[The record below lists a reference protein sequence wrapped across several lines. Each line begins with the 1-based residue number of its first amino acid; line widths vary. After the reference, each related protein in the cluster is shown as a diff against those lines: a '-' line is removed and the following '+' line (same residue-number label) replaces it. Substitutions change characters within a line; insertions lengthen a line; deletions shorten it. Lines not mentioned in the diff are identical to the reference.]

1 MTSTSTSLPKVVST
15 PAELWAEVAA
25 LRGAGRSIGLVPTMG
40 ALHAGHL
47 SLVDAAAAEC
57 DATIV
62 TIFVNPT
69 QFGPSEDFGRYPR
82 TLQRDLELL
91 APRGVELVF
100 APSVEA
106 MYPAGHAT
114 RVEVDRV
121 SVEWEGRCR
130 PGHFSGVATVVLK
143 LLQLATPDVACF
155 GQKDFQQYLVIRRMA
170 TDLHVPAKIRA
181 LPTVRE
187 PDGLAMSSRNAYL
200 NADERTQALGMI
212 GALRTAA
219 ALIAGG
225 ERSPE
230 PVVRQ
235 MRERLRAAGLTPID
249 YAALVDPLEM
259 SPVREVG
266 GNMLAVIAAHS
277 GKTRLI
283 DNLLIGADGA
293 ILNPIDVFGQ

>member
-1 MTSTSTSLPKVVST
+1 MTSTSTSLPKVVSS
-15 PAELWAEVAA
+15 PAELRAEVGA
-25 LRGAGRSIGLVPTMG
+25 LRRAGRTIGLVPTMG

-47 SLVDAAAAEC
+47 SLVDAAAEC

-82 TLQRDLELL
+82 TLERDLDLL
-91 APRGVELVF
+91 APRGVALVF

-155 GQKDFQQYLVIRRMA
+155 GQKDFQQYLVHKRWA
-170 TDLHVPAKIRA
+170 
-181 LPTVRE
+181 
-187 PDGLAMSSRNAYL
+187 
-200 NADERTQALGMI
+200 
-212 GALRTAA
+212 
-219 ALIAGG
+219 
-225 ERSPE
+225 
-230 PVVRQ
+230 
-235 MRERLRAAGLTPID
+235 
-249 YAALVDPLEM
+249 
-259 SPVREVG
+259 
-266 GNMLAVIAAHS
+266 
-277 GKTRLI
+277 
-283 DNLLIGADGA
+283 
-293 ILNPIDVFGQ
+293 